1 MKKLVV
7 SPITNT
13 IYWATVNEE
22 KQMIT
27 GKKEDVTD
35 NAVGA
40 AFEWFMGNM
49 KEFKDG
55 KMVENA
61 EHSISY
67 EGLPFVLKMVRKEEA
82 KGDSE

>member
-61 EHSISY
+61 DYSISY

>member
-13 IYWATVNEE
+13 IFWATVNEE
-22 KQMIT
+22 KHMIT
-27 GKKEDVTD
+27 GKKEDVTN

-40 AFEWFMGNM
+40 VFEWFMGNM

-61 EHSISY
+61 EYSISY
-67 EGLPFVLKMVRKEEA
+67 KGLPFVLKMVRKEEP
-82 KGDSE
+82 KGGAE